1 MRNRYDENNQTLLM
15 KFFKIFSIYLFISFI
30 VFFAYIKFI
39 GKVEPVIIDIPIG
52 IGKADN
58 EPNEMSAFLENIM
71 TIKDA
76 DMDLGVNLDS
86 QKASLKMGGNVKF
99 NIKNTEDIK
108 LEGDVNLEINETNY
122 HVVFKYTNQ
131 NFYLNLNDGY
141 YKIPLENLDPKNL
154 SKVTE
159 IVSGLIPEEGTS
171 DLLTKLQDIVGV
183 DFSDVGALL
192 GFLSSEFELV
202 DDVYNFDLSF
212 GKLRAKGQTDAELKL
227 KSLVVDPITIDGYT
241 ISLNTNV
248 NSLNQDLD
256 VKIEETEEQKYLD
269 VNRLVELFK
278 KGKLDLG
285 LNLKL
290 NNKEYKVNLKV
301 DYSDKENIKIDI
313 PNVNIMGYNLSVRFE
328 DNQIFINY
336 ADKKITEKVEN
347 IGQIYEKID
356 VLLQKFGINL
366 EIDQKLNDVNKDID
380 FKEMLEKVDYKI
392 SLKDFGFVLNVK
404 DYDNLSTK
412 YEYENL
418 LNLSIKQNQDLSLN
432 LDATI
437 MDSYNLNINLSETVE
452 EIVPYSDEEKATYTN
467 TFESVV
473 DIADKAIQ
481 IYENIKTDYGY
492 AFSAN
497 LGVRYS
503 TTTFEGN
510 IIALL
515 YEENGVIT
523 PYVYLYTTSLGL
535 DTYIYYVQEYI
546 LVDIQGLKIK
556 VIPTKDNINYL
567 LNWINQRFELNLDIE
582 GTSSAL
588 SVVIPTL
595 QEVYLNFT
603 SNYLSFGLDMLP
615 YMQNENQITAYFED
629 LLVEICLGENY
640 LSKIILGA
648 DIIDPNTT
656 KKYDSYEEFKLSY
669 EDSQTITKNFAMYIT
684 DIATG
689 NFVEQKDLFEIFDG
703 QLVAV
708 KTGELTEFNDFTL
721 FTNLVD
727 YVYDYILDAKM
738 NLNANVSMF
747 NNGTKTLEVKG
758 DISALVDYSNDLI
771 IKSAGRNIVLSD
783 LTSNVSH
790 ALAYLYDNDSAY
802 FSYNHG
808 EAINGNAFKGKLHK
822 TSLQN
827 IFGIIVSIFDIDL
840 QEIGS
845 TLDIVPSNSDF
856 TFIKQLLGLEGKLDV
871 TDEVDYI
878 DNLLSDVQNILS
890 MVESIN
896 YSYRYTNSVKI
907 DRFVIKIKLFDK
919 LATISLTADGTKI
932 RTIDVS
938 NLAISDND
946 VINLKLTFNNFDDN
960 VFNQYDKSN
969 HTDLSSIT
977 HLLESGI
984 NTLNTKE
991 FHYAGKM
998 TVNFVININADVTIY
1013 AYFDKDNKI
1022 VLDVTLAHS
1031 VAIIG
1036 VTYGSGNQ
1044 YTSSSLFS
1052 NRVSNIHYQNG
1063 YIYVTQKND
1072 GKILNKNS
1080 GIENVSFVHK
1090 LSELKTIDDFF
1101 KIFSE
1106 AIGFTDSLHTSIVE
1120 SIKANNPDTKLE
1132 SIFKKYES
1140 NYSNNNYNYD
1150 ITLNGTKLVGNENI
1164 GDMKFNLGEN
1174 NTISSYNNTYSY
1186 LNTIGMEMGIKVIGS
1201 SELKLNLNLSAT
1213 NDYVNLIR
1221 NYYKN
1226 K

>member
-15 KFFKIFSIYLFISFI
+15 KFFKSFSVYLFLSFI
-30 VFFAYIKFI
+30 VFFGYIKFY

-58 EPNEMSAFLENIM
+58 SPNEMSAFLENIM
-71 TIKDA
+71 TIQDA
-76 DMDLGVNLDS
+76 DMDLGISLDS
-86 QKASLKMGGNVKF
+86 QKASLKMDGNVKF
-99 NIKNTEDIK
+99 NIKNTDDIK
-108 LEGDVNLEINETNY
+108 LEGDVNLEINQTNY
-122 HVVFKYTNQ
+122 HVVFKYTEQ

-141 YKIPLENLDPKNL
+141 YKIPLEKLDSESL

-159 IVSGLIPEEGTS
+159 IVSGLIPEDGTT
-171 DLLTKLQDIVGV
+171 DLLSKLQNIVGV

-192 GFLSSEFELV
+192 GFLSSDFELD

-212 GKLRAKGQTDAELKL
+212 GKLRAKGQTDAEFKL
-227 KSLVVDPITIDGYT
+227 KKLEVEPITIDGYT
-241 ISLNTNV
+241 ISLNTNM

-256 VKIEETEEQKYLD
+256 VTIDETEEQKYLD
-269 VNRLVELFK
+269 INSLVKLFK
-278 KGKLDLG
+278 KGKFDLG
-285 LNLKL
+285 LKLKL
-290 NNKEYKVNLKV
+290 NEKEYDVNAKI
-301 DYSDKENIKIDI
+301 DYSDTKNIKFDI
-313 PNVNIMGYNLSVRFE
+313 SNVNIMGYNLSVRFE
-328 DNQIFINY
+328 DNQIFINF
-336 ADKKITEKVEN
+336 ADKKLTEKVEN

-356 VLLQKFGINL
+356 ILLQKFGINL
-366 EIDQKLNDVNKDID
+366 EFDQKLNDVNKDVD

-392 SLKDFGFVLNVK
+392 SLKDFGFVLDVK

-412 YEYENL
+412 YGYEKL
-418 LNLSIKQNQDLSLN
+418 LNLSIKQNKDLSLN
-432 LDATI
+432 LDAVI
-437 MDSYNLNINLSETVE
+437 MDSYNLNVNLSETTE
-452 EIVPYSDEEKATYTN
+452 EIVPYSKEEKATYTN
-467 TFESVV
+467 TFESIV
-473 DIADKAIQ
+473 DIADKANQ
-481 IYENIKTDYGY
+481 IYENIKTDFGY

-510 IIALL
+510 IVALL
-515 YEENGVIT
+515 YEEKGTIT
-523 PYVYLYTTSLGL
+523 PYVYMYTTSLGL
-535 DTYIYYVQEYI
+535 DTYIYYAEEYLLI
-546 LVDIQGLKIK
+546 DIQGLKIK
-556 VIPTKDNINYL
+556 VIPTQSNITYL
-567 LNWINQRFELNLDIE
+567 LNWINQRFELDLDIE

-588 SVVIPTL
+588 NVVLPTL
-595 QEVYLNFT
+595 QEIYLNFT
-603 SNYLSFGLDMLP
+603 SDYLSLGLDMLP
-615 YMQNENQITAYFED
+615 YMQDKDQITAYFED
-629 LLVEICLGENY
+629 LLVEISLGENY
-640 LSKIILGA
+640 LSKIILSA
-648 DIIDPNTT
+648 DITDPNTT
-656 KKYDSYEEFKLSY
+656 KKYDSYEEFKLAY
-669 EDSQTITKNFAMYIT
+669 EESQTTTKNFAAYVT

-689 NFVEQKDLFEIFDG
+689 KFVEQKDLFEFFDG

-708 KTGELTEFNDFTL
+708 KTGDLTEFNDFTL

-738 NLNANVSMF
+738 NLNANVQMF
-747 NNGTKTLEVKG
+747 NNGTKKLDVKG

-771 IKSAGRNIVLSD
+771 IKSAGSNIVLSD
-783 LTSNVSH
+783 LSSNVSH
-790 ALAYLYDNDSAY
+790 ALAYLYDNDSVY

-808 EAINGNAFKGKLHK
+808 EFINGTAFKGKLHK

-827 IFGIIVSIFDIDL
+827 ILGIVVSIFGIDL
-840 QEIGS
+840 QEIG
-845 TLDIVPSNSDF
+845 TALDIVPSNSDF
-856 TFIKQLLGLEGKLDV
+856 TFIKELLGLEEKLDV
-871 TDEVDYI
+871 TEEVDYI
-878 DNLLSDVQNILS
+878 DNLLSDIQNILS
-890 MVESIN
+890 QVESIN

-907 DRFVIKIKLFDK
+907 DKFVVKIKFFDK

-932 RTIDVS
+932 RTIDIT
-938 NLAISDND
+938 NFAISEND
-946 VINLKLTFNNFDDN
+946 TINLKLTFNTFDEN

-991 FHYAGKM
+991 FHYSGKM
-998 TVNFVININADVTIY
+998 TINFIININANVSID
-1013 AYFDKDNKI
+1013 AYFDNNNKI

-1072 GKILNKNS
+1072 GKVLNKNS
-1080 GIENVSFVHK
+1080 GVANVSFVHK

-1106 AIGFTDSLHTSIVE
+1106 AIGFTDSIHTSIVD

-1140 NYSNNNYNYD
+1140 NYSDNNYNYN
-1150 ITLNGTKLVGNENI
+1150 IVLNGSKLVGNSNI
-1164 GDMKFNLGEN
+1164 GDMQFDLYEN
-1174 NTISSYNNTYSY
+1174 KTISSNNNTYSY
-1186 LNTIGMEMGIKVIGS
+1186 LNSLGMGMGIKVIGS
-1201 SELKLNLNLSAT
+1201 SEVKLKLSLNAT
-1213 NDYVNLIR
+1213 DEYVNLIK